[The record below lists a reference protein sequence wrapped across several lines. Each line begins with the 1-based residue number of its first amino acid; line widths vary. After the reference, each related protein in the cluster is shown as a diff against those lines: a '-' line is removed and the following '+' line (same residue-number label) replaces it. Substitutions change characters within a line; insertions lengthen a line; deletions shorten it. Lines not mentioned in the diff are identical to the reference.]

1 MDMIVRSGT
10 TAISMDMALLEQ
22 RMCVPTFSG
31 GNLSLDAPTR
41 YVLALMVEII
51 LEALTEQITLS
62 VQ

>member
-31 GNLSLDAPTR
+31 GNISLDAPTCW
-41 YVLALMVEII
+41 VLALMVERI
-51 LEALTEQITLS
+51 LEALTERST
-62 VQ
+62 